1 MGVPH
6 RIRTFNAM
14 LDGIMA
20 RGSIWPATMGQ
31 IADHWRAQNPN

>member
-1 MGVPH
+1 
-6 RIRTFNAM
+6 M